1 MLIFGSTVYLRCS
14 ELYFITRA
22 IGRRHAFAAATAA
35 VCVII
40 FLFFGYFG
48 LVSHHVMNSLNTA
61 LNQLL
66 FRKIYDTNSVC
77 TVTAIQS
84 K

>member
-1 MLIFGSTVYLRCS
+1 MSYISLPERSEDGMLLLQRQLLFVLSSSY
-14 ELYFITRA
+14 
-22 IGRRHAFAAATAA
+22 
-35 VCVII
+35 
-40 FLFFGYFG
+40 FFGYFG
-48 LVSHHVMNSLNTA
+48 LVSHVMNSLNTA

>member
-1 MLIFGSTVYLRCS
+1 MSYISLPERSDDGMLLLQRQLLFVLSFSY
-14 ELYFITRA
+14 
-22 IGRRHAFAAATAA
+22 
-35 VCVII
+35 
-40 FLFFGYFG
+40 FFGYFG